1 MRKAKGRGFFLQTA
15 YASMCDALAKAMP
28 LAGALAMGGA
38 GPVLGDCH
46 PDQAGLGALART
58 AEEAGLAII
67 VDCASDPALAQV
79 MAQDSDALPRWV
91 QAQAAKAE
99 VTVAAKTTETEEP
112 KSEPTLPP
120 QVVWN
125 GWWVDTLRRE
135 KTTATSHLY
144 QPPKVTTIRQP
155 GQALQVRLFVPL

>member
-1 MRKAKGRGFFLQTA
+1 MRKTKGYRVCLQSI
-15 YASMCDALAKAMP
+15 YAVIGNSLAKAMP

-46 PDQAGLGALART
+46 PDQAGLGAVAQA

-67 VDCASDPALAQV
+67 VECDSDPALAQV
-79 MAQDSDALPRWV
+79 MAQDSDALPRWTQSQV
-91 QAQAAKAE
+91 AKTDVAVAAL
-99 VTVAAKTTETEEP
+99 AAKTEEP
-112 KSEPTLPP
+112 EAETTLPP

-125 GWWVDTLRRE
+125 DWRIDALRRE

-155 GQALQVRLFVPL
+155 GQALQLRLFVPL

>member
-1 MRKAKGRGFFLQTA
+1 MRKAKGHTFFLQSA
-15 YASMCDALAKAMP
+15 YAAICNSLAKAMP

-46 PDQAGLGALART
+46 PDQAGLGAVAHV

-67 VDCASDPALAQV
+67 IDCDSDPALAQV
-79 MAQDSDALPRWV
+79 MAQDSDALPRWTQSQV
-91 QAQAAKAE
+91 AKTDVAIAAL
-99 VTVAAKTTETEEP
+99 AAKTEEP
-112 KSEPTLPP
+112 EAEPTLPP
-120 QVVWN
+120 QLVWN
-125 GWWVDTLRRE
+125 DWWIDTRHRE

-155 GQALQVRLFVPL
+155 GQGLQVRLFVPL

>member
-1 MRKAKGRGFFLQTA
+1 MRKANGRSFFLQTA

-46 PDQAGLGALART
+46 PDQAGLGGVART

-67 VDCASDPALAQV
+67 VDCDSDPALAQV

-99 VTVAAKTTETEEP
+99 VAVAAKASETEKPEAD
-112 KSEPTLPP
+112 PTLPP

-125 GWWVDTLRRE
+125 DWRVDTLRRE

>member
-1 MRKAKGRGFFLQTA
+1 MRKAKERGFFLQTA

-67 VDCASDPALAQV
+67 VDCENDPALAQV

-99 VTVAAKTTETEEP
+99 VAVAAKTIETEEP

-125 GWWVDTLRRE
+125 DWRVDTLRRE
-135 KTTATSHLY
+135 KATATSHLY